1 MSSTVTIL
9 RPDSATE
16 RLEVP
21 TAAAIEEALKAEG
34 TIRVSLRTRSITAEP
49 TFGGVRISVMVF
61 DVRPGDGRTRA
72 WSTDAPVSADQAA
85 RLMMTVA
92 VRETIPGFLQALLS
106 PE

>member
-1 MSSTVTIL
+1 MSSTVTVL
-9 RPDSATE
+9 LTGSAAE
-16 RLEVP
+16 RLQVP
-21 TAAAIEEALKAEG
+21 TSAVIEEALKAEA
-34 TIRVSLRTRSITAEP
+34 TVRVSLRTRSVTAEP
-49 TFGGVRISVMVF
+49 SYGGVRITVMVF